1 MSRYPN
7 IHRIRYGLLCL
18 IWIGTIISDTGAENR
33 SLSRDEA
40 IRLAFRN
47 NRPLKVVALEIAR
60 AKAKLC
66 WSGRLDNP
74 QLGLSASGDGIG
86 LDEDEKVYEVAIS
99 QSFPLTSRLRDEKNL
114 RRFQVILAEAE
125 IAERRRQ
132 LASEVDLALIE
143 LLTLREKVEL
153 QAGLVRLNNDIVGFL
168 REKAKLGEA
177 SILDVTQA
185 TIAGRTLNQQVAANR
200 AQETQKTLALNQLL
214 GLSPATELTL
224 EIPFIIP
231 AERPHENHDAAEILS
246 RRPDH
251 VLALARINEAESA
264 VALENAKKWE
274 DVSLRLFVER
284 EHAVDAPTG
293 LEKNTFAGVGI
304 SIPLPLRQ
312 RNQEGIEQAEINRE
326 AAVKGVEAAQFQI
339 KSEYEQAYRERL
351 NAWNLAS
358 DSSGELLELAEKN
371 LSEFQKAQQ
380 QGQASL
386 LQVQQAQEQLLQLKN
401 ASLDF
406 IADYHRASAR
416 LRKAIGA
423 YPGLESSSPQK

>member
-1 MSRYPN
+1 MSRHPN

-18 IWIGTIISDTGAENR
+18 IWIGTILSSPAAETQ

-47 NRPLKVVALEIAR
+47 NRPLKVVTLEIAR
-60 AKAKLC
+60 AKAKLR

-74 QLGLSASGDGIG
+74 QLELSASGDRIG
-86 LDEDEKVYEVAIS
+86 LDEDEKAYEVAIS

-153 QAGLVRLNNDIVGFL
+153 QAGLVQLNNDIVGFL

-185 TIAGRTLNQQVAANR
+185 TIAGRTLNQQVEANR
-200 AQETQKTLALNQLL
+200 AQETQKTIALNQLL
-214 GLSPATELTL
+214 GLSPATELKL
-224 EIPFIIP
+224 EIPFILP
-231 AERPHENHDAAEILS
+231 PDRPNEKHDAAEILS

-264 VALENAKKWE
+264 IALENAKKWE

-284 EHAVDAPTG
+284 EHAVDDPTG

-371 LSEFQKAQQ
+371 LAEFQKAQQ